1 MITCPN
7 CLHQNPDRTPQCE
20 ACYTP
25 LPTKISC
32 PSCGSNVL
40 GDASFCDRCGFALIP
55 ELPTIPLDYTNQQM
69 NGTNLTYL
77 TSRDFMNKGSGIVSF
92 GAAPDGLPFL
102 TSINAPPRAED
113 LLKQAA
119 QALGA
124 ESSNPLLENSPLEPL
139 VKELDRLL
147 KEHHV
152 QHLTKSDGTLL
163 EVMVLPKSIS
173 TLCGPT
179 LLAHLFK
186 AGRKTVP
193 SSNLGIDTRNVPN
206 PPTTYPSPG
215 VITGVSAS
223 SSSIENV
230 PLPPATFRSGH
241 PYLGLPLNG
250 QQPVVVRKESGTTG
264 WLQYSLLR
272 DFIAEST
279 SIVQDGQLEIEF
291 HNGVTW
297 SKESVYTTDVNR
309 YRSLKLKVQS
319 DNWKWI
325 VPRNSVAQI
334 ILDIVRCL
342 ERLHG
347 DREIHGDI
355 KPENVL
361 LTAKGVHLFDS
372 LGLSEGMRSPAMT
385 RGWAAPEQV
394 MGKPVSYATD
404 FYPIGIMLSWLLE
417 GVPYGELTKVV
428 IPIGGTRL
436 ETHTVLKNP
445 GIYIDPDTAPVER
458 EAIPAWSKL
467 ISQCICFDPA
477 DRFPSATALIE
488 ALQPLVAGR
497 SLKNCFSVPLSFGS
511 AVVANN
517 GVESPTPCWLA

>member
-1 MITCPN
+1 MTIG
-7 CLHQNPDRTPQCE
+7 
-20 ACYTP
+20 
-25 LPTKISC
+25 C
-32 PSCGSNVL
+32 PSCGSYRHA
-40 GDASFCDRCGFALIP
+40 DDRFCNRYGFGQIP
-55 ELPTIPLDYTNQQM
+55 ESPTIPFDYKNQPMNTN
-69 NGTNLTYL
+69 NVTYL
-77 TSRDFMNKGSGIVSF
+77 TSQELISRGSGIVAF
-92 GAAPDGLPFL
+92 GTAPDGLPFL
-102 TSINAPPRAED
+102 TAISAPPRAED
-113 LLKQAA
+113 LLREAA

-124 ESSNPLLENSPLEPL
+124 ESSNPLLENSPLEPM

-152 QHLTKSDGTLL
+152 QHLPKSDGTLL
-163 EVMVLPKSIS
+163 EVMVLPKSIA
-173 TLCGPT
+173 TLCGQT
-179 LLAHLFK
+179 LLAHLFR
-186 AGRKTVP
+186 ATHKTIP
-193 SSNLGIDTRNVPN
+193 SGNLGIDTRNVPN
-206 PPTTYPSPG
+206 LPTTHPAPG
-215 VITGVSAS
+215 AITGASAS
-223 SSSIENV
+223 SPVENV

-250 QQPVVVRKESGTTG
+250 QQPVVVRKEAGTNG
-264 WLQYSLLR
+264 WPQYSLLR
-272 DFIAEST
+272 DFIEEST
-279 SIVQDGQLEIEF
+279 SLVQDGQFEIEF

-297 SKESVYTTDVNR
+297 CKESVYASDVNR
-309 YRSLKLKVQS
+309 YRSLKLQVQS
-319 DNWKWI
+319 SNWKWN

-334 ILDIVRCL
+334 ILDIARCL

-347 DREIHGDI
+347 DREIHGDL

-361 LTAKGVHLFDS
+361 LTAQGVHLFDS
-372 LGLSEGMRSPAMT
+372 LGLAEGMRSPAMT

-428 IPIGGTRL
+428 IPVGGIKL

-467 ISQCICFDPA
+467 ISQCICFDPT
-477 DRFPSATALIE
+477 DRFPSATALVE
-488 ALQPLVAGR
+488 ALQQLVVRR
-497 SLKNCFSVPLSFGS
+497 SLKGYLSVPLSFGA

-517 GVESPTPCWLA
+517 GAGDLTPCWLA

>member
-1 MITCPN
+1 
-7 CLHQNPDRTPQCE
+7 
-20 ACYTP
+20 
-25 LPTKISC
+25 
-32 PSCGSNVL
+32 
-40 GDASFCDRCGFALIP
+40 
-55 ELPTIPLDYTNQQM
+55 M
-69 NGTNLTYL
+69 NGTNVTFL
-77 TSRDFMNKGSGIVSF
+77 TSRDFISKGSGLISF
-92 GAAPDGLPFL
+92 GNAPDGLPFL

-152 QHLTKSDGTLL
+152 QHLPKSDGTLL
-163 EVMVLPKSIS
+163 EVMVLPKSIA
-173 TLCGPT
+173 TLCGQT
-179 LLAHLFK
+179 LLARLFR
-186 AGRKTVP
+186 AAPKTVP
-193 SSNLGIDTRNVPN
+193 SNSLMVDTGAAPAITIVNAPLT
-206 PPTTYPSPG
+206 PP
-215 VITGVSAS
+215 
-223 SSSIENV
+223 IEDV
-230 PLPPATFRSGH
+230 PLPIFKPGQLS
-241 PYLGLPLNG
+241 LGLPLNG
-250 QQPVVVRKESGTTG
+250 QQPVIVRKEGGTTG
-264 WLQYSLLR
+264 WSQYSLLR
-272 DFIAEST
+272 DFREESA
-279 SIVQDGQLEIEF
+279 SLVQNGQFEIEF

-297 SKESVYTTDVNR
+297 CKENVYATDVNR
-309 YRSLKLKVQS
+309 YRSLKLQAQS
-319 DNWKWI
+319 SNWKWI

-334 ILDIVRCL
+334 ILDIARCL

-347 DREIHGDI
+347 DREIHGDV
-355 KPENVL
+355 KPDNVL
-361 LTAKGVHLFDS
+361 LTAQGVHLFDS
-372 LGLSEGMRSPAMT
+372 LRLAEGMRSPAMT

-404 FYPIGIMLSWLLE
+404 FYPNGIMLIWLLE

-428 IPIGGTRL
+428 IPVGGIKL

-488 ALQPLVAGR
+488 ALQQLVAGR
-497 SLKNCFSVPLSFGS
+497 SLKGYLRVPLSFGTCI
-511 AVVANN
+511 VANN
-517 GVESPTPCWLA
+517 GAGDETPCWLAG